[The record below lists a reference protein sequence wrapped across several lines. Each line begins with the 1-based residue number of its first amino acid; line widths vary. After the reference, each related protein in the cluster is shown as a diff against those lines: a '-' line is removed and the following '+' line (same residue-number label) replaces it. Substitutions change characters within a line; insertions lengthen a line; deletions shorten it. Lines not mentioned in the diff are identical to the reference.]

1 MIIILLNLSI
11 INNETER
18 KLEKSIS
25 YFNFNNK
32 NNQQTYVIFSKFN
45 LNDLEYINIADF
57 EFRNNKQSKL
67 DKYYTDI
74 CDILKKS
81 TNDSQLYING
91 EEKIK
96 EIKKKKLLVL
106 RVVIFD

>member
-32 NNQQTYVIFSKFN
+32 NNQQTYEIFSKFN

-57 EFRNNKQSKL
+57 EFKNSNKVYWTNIIQ
-67 DKYYTDI
+67 I
-74 CDILKKS
+74 FAINLKNQRM
-81 TNDSQLYING
+81 TPNYI
-91 EEKIK
+91 
-96 EIKKKKLLVL
+96 
-106 RVVIFD
+106 

>member
-1 MIIILLNLSI
+1 MIIIVLNLSI

-57 EFRNNKQSKL
+57 EFKNSNKVYWTNIIQ
-67 DKYYTDI
+67 I
-74 CDILKKS
+74 FAINLKNQRM
-81 TNDSQLYING
+81 TPNYI
-91 EEKIK
+91 
-96 EIKKKKLLVL
+96 
-106 RVVIFD
+106 

>member
-57 EFRNNKQSKL
+57 EFKNSNKVYWTNIIQ
-67 DKYYTDI
+67 I
-74 CDILKKS
+74 FAINLKNQRM
-81 TNDSQLYING
+81 TPNYI
-91 EEKIK
+91 
-96 EIKKKKLLVL
+96 
-106 RVVIFD
+106 